1 MIDLHLHLDG
11 SLSVEDVKYLCALN
25 GVAEPK
31 DIESTLK
38 VSPSCQS
45 LNEYLE
51 KFAFPLKLLQTKE
64 SIAYAMKSLIK
75 RLYTSGIFYAEI
87 RFAPLLHLEG
97 GLSMDEVVETAI
109 HAAEEAVSETVNFDV
124 NIILCCMRNASLEL
138 NKETIQV
145 AESHR
150 NKICGVDLAGPEVG
164 HPCDDFKEVFELA
177 YNRGLN
183 ITIHAGEATGSDQV
197 IDAIEELHA
206 TRIGHGVHLDLTPE
220 NLDLVRN
227 ENIGF
232 EFCPTSNVQ
241 TTAIESYSKCPVTAF
256 LYNNVLV
263 CLDADNLTVSGVDV
277 IDEYRK
283 AVKEFNLTQ
292 GQVYRLL
299 NNAIIMS
306 FTDEPEKRWLT
317 SILNERIDQFY
328 ASLWEDIKAE
338 SEQ

>member
-38 VSPSCQS
+38 VSPNCQS
-45 LNEYLE
+45 LEEYLE

-75 RLYTSGIFYAEI
+75 RLYTSGLFYAEI

-109 HAAEEAVSETVNFDV
+109 HAAEEAVSETVNFDM
-124 NIILCCMRNASLEL
+124 NIILCCMRNASQEL
-138 NKETIQV
+138 NLETIKV

-164 HPCDDFKEVFELA
+164 HPCEDYKEIFDLA
-177 YNRGLN
+177 YNHGLN
-183 ITIHAGEATGSDQV
+183 ITIHAGEATGSEQV
-197 IDAIEELHA
+197 IEAIDDLHA
-206 TRIGHGVHLDLTPE
+206 TRIGHGVHLNLTPE
-220 NLDLVRN
+220 NIDLVRN
-227 ENIGF
+227 DNIGF

-241 TTAIESYSKCPVTAF
+241 TTALESYSKCPVPSF
-256 LYNNVLV
+256 LFNNVMV
-263 CLDADNLTVSGVDV
+263 CLNADNLTVSGVSV
-277 IDEYRK
+277 MDEYK
-283 AVKEFNLTQ
+283 NALKEFNLTQ

-299 NNAIIMS
+299 ANAINMS

-328 ASLWEDIKAE
+328 ASLCDQIRAE
-338 SEQ
+338 SAQ